1 MSRRI
6 RIRTRSSATLATIFG
21 ASSSPAY
28 AAYERRPPHYLET
41 TSGAIHAAFAASAIT
56 ILIVSGACAL
66 LRTRQRPDQ
75 RLVLLL
81 LTVGFAIDIIAA
93 SSVTRNGPLI
103 HQSVWTPIIIGIT
116 GGSLGLLVATLH
128 RTVRKWTPLLSITL
142 LIPTCSILTRSLD
155 IPAGCGSSCVSRAVT
170 GDDGSPEELSRL
182 SRSTFEV
189 LAQKVRSGPAEG
201 TRQVLFAIDRNARGS
216 PSVTWINTRRYPLH
230 VKWFGPMELAFTGY
244 DDFVSRNYRSE
255 KRRWILGSLILHP
268 ETETYAVEMW
278 EGDTASATILNQM
291 ERALRASFDGPIRFT
306 PTSDSLERS
315 ARKAGLDILTMDTA
329 YGSRPTRV
337 LRPGRAVGTLRIIG
351 SDNDD
356 KLLPSD
362 IVILLATPVHLDPV
376 GGIITTTRA
385 SPLSHVNMLA
395 DAFDVPNAYVRD
407 AGNKWRH
414 LEGRLV
420 SLDVSERGVVIEA
433 ATATDLARDRRSRTG
448 SAPVLRGADLSS
460 RDMMAL
466 SDLRRED
473 ANKVGA
479 KAANLG
485 AVTAI
490 AARNRHV
497 FEVPPGFAIPFSWY
511 RSFVRMNGI
520 DQEIAAVIADPKM
533 STDRDHARRRLAALR
548 TRFDAGRMDPA
559 LIDMVRRSRASI
571 IGDNGVFARSSTNAE
586 DLPRFNGAGLYT
598 SVPNLMSDE
607 DVAKG
612 IRTVWGSIWNDRAW
626 FAREAYG
633 IRHADVYAGV
643 LIQRA
648 MPADTS
654 GVLIT
659 AEPGSTFGDEAAVS
673 INAKVGLGQRVV
685 EGDRAAEQLVYHRS
699 PTETIRILGRS
710 DDEVASYLRRDGGVS
725 ERRIARGSRVL
736 TTKQAILLG
745 RAGNALKDAFGT
757 PQDVEWLF
765 VGDRLWVV
773 QSRPYLGRH

>member
-1 MSRRI
+1 MSRQI
-6 RIRTRSSATLATIFG
+6 RKGRHKAALALTLAVS
-21 ASSSPAY
+21 ASPAY
-28 AAYERRPPHYLET
+28 GAVEHRPPHYLEILP
-41 TSGAIHAAFAASAIT
+41 GAIHAALAASAVT
-56 ILIVSGACAL
+56 ILLVSVAGALFRTRLRPDPRLAL
-66 LRTRQRPDQ
+66 LFVT
-75 RLVLLL
+75 L
-81 LTVGFAIDIIAA
+81 GFAVDFVPA
-93 SSVTRNGPLI
+93 SSMITETPLLRHSTWREI
-103 HQSVWTPIIIGIT
+103 GIGIT
-116 GGSLGLLVATLH
+116 TGTLGLMIATFCP
-128 RTVRKWTPLLSITL
+128 RMRRWTPLLSMAL
-142 LIPTCSILTRSLD
+142 LVPTWSILISRLD
-155 IPAGCGSSCVSRAVT
+155 VPAGCGSTCGSR
-170 GDDGSPEELSRL
+170 GDLGGDSSPAELHRL
-182 SRSTFEV
+182 TRSTFGSLSQRV
-189 LAQKVRSGPAEG
+189 TSGPAEG
-201 TRQVLFAIDRNARGS
+201 TEQVLFAVDRDDRNGQA
-216 PSVTWINTRRYPLH
+216 VTWINTKRYPLH
-230 VKWFGPMELAFTGY
+230 VEWFGPMEIAFSGY
-244 DDFVSRNYRSE
+244 EAFVERNYRSDD
-255 KRRWILGSLILHP
+255 RRWILGSLILHP
-268 ETETYAVEMW
+268 ETHTYAIEMW
-278 EGDTASATILNQM
+278 EGDTASPAILREM
-291 ERALRASFDGPIRFT
+291 FHALGASFDAPILFT
-306 PTSDSLERS
+306 PTSDLLEKS
-315 ARKAGLDILTMDTA
+315 AKLAHLDVLDMDKAYADRP
-329 YGSRPTRV
+329 SRI
-337 LRPGRAVGTLRIIG
+337 LRPGSAVGTLRIVDADEVKG
-351 SDNDD
+351 
-356 KLLPSD
+356 LLPSD
-362 IVILLATPVHLDPV
+362 IVILLATPIHLDPV
-376 GGIITTTRA
+376 GGIVTTTPA

-395 DAFDVPNAYVRD
+395 DAFDIPNAYVRD
-407 AGNKWRH
+407 AGSKWRH
-414 LEGRLV
+414 LKGKMV
-420 SLDVSERGVVIEA
+420 VLDVGERGVVVKP
-433 ATATDLARDRRSRTG
+433 ATALDLARDRNRRTS
-448 SAPVLRGADLSS
+448 SAPALRGADLSAH
-460 RDMMAL
+460 DMMPL
-466 SDLRRED
+466 SGLRKED
-473 ANKVGA
+473 ANTVGA

-485 AVTAI
+485 AV
-490 AARNRHV
+490 AAVATHNRHV
-497 FEVPPGFAIPFSWY
+497 FDVPPGFAIPFSWY